1 MTPSATYAVTTEK
14 SVESAIEAVTD
25 ALNRRQFS
33 VLWHLDMNEKLV
45 QKGLEPEPPF
55 HVLEVCSA
63 PRAKEALR
71 VTQTVG
77 YFLPCKLVV
86 YVDRQTGKTT
96 LGLPDPVA
104 LLNLAGHPTLDGLA
118 REVTA
123 ILHEAVEEAAQ

>member
-14 SVESAIEAVTD
+14 SVESAIEALTD
-25 ALNRRQFS
+25 ALSRRQFS

-45 QKGLEPEPPF
+45 QKGLDPEPPF

-71 VTQTVG
+71 ATQTVG

-86 YVDRQTGKTT
+86 YVDRENGKTT

-104 LLNLAGHPTLDGLA
+104 LLNLAGHSALDGLA
-118 REVTA
+118 RQVTA